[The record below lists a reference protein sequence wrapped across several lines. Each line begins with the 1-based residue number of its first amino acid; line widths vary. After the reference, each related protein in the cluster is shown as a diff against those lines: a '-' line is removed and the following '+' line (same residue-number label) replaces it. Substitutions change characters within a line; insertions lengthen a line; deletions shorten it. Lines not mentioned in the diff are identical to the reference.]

1 MSKKLV
7 FFLFFIIT
15 GSQLAFSAPQPE
27 QIERSEQEIDKE
39 QELRKAIEAPKVPTP
54 IEEKLPPE
62 TSPKFPEVKTFITK
76 IDVTGVT
83 LLSQANID
91 SIIRDYQN
99 KELKM
104 AEMQKV
110 ADLITDAY
118 RTKGFVT
125 SRAYL
130 PPQKIENNILKII
143 VIEGITGDI
152 TVKGNRFFKASLL
165 REKIELQ
172 KGQPFNYEYL
182 RKGLSRINALPDR
195 NVKAILTPGK
205 EAGMTDVILE
215 VKDDLPIHFGLNWDN
230 YGSRYID
237 RYRYKA
243 SLTHNNLLGFDDVFV
258 FQYQISES
266 DRYRLY
272 AFRYLF
278 PLTQDLKIGFF
289 AARSNIELGREFK
302 DLQARGKSRFYTLFL
317 TQSFIDAEN
326 LSFSMDFAFDY
337 KDTFNFQNTLIT
349 SRDRLRNLRWGID
362 ADFTDIFGRTFITNE
377 FTYGIPG
384 IMGGS
389 QSVDTFS
396 TRSGAGGKFYKDTVN
411 LIRLQKMPFDS
422 RLLWKNQLQFSPY
435 TLTATEQF
443 QIGGIANVRGYPPA
457 EAVGD
462 KGYTMT
468 WEWSFPIYFI
478 PKASKVP
485 FSKTSL
491 YDAFRFVGFYDWA
504 NTRLRRPATGESKNK
519 TLRSAGWGLRFKIA
533 EDVSLRYDIAW
544 PLDGTPS
551 DGKHAHQ
558 WMEVSKSF

>member
-1 MSKKLV
+1 
-7 FFLFFIIT
+7 
-15 GSQLAFSAPQPE
+15 
-27 QIERSEQEIDKE
+27 
-39 QELRKAIEAPKVPTP
+39 
-54 IEEKLPPE
+54 
-62 TSPKFPEVKTFITK
+62 
-76 IDVTGVT
+76 
-83 LLSQANID
+83 
-91 SIIRDYQN
+91 
-99 KELKM
+99 
-104 AEMQKV
+104 
-110 ADLITDAY
+110 
-118 RTKGFVT
+118 
-125 SRAYL
+125 
-130 PPQKIENNILKII
+130 